1 MSLHRADKAATSR
14 PDATATSR
22 ARKPSH
28 RRQPR
33 PPRRRH
39 RALGRAALVAVTVT
53 AVAATTASQAI
64 TSSGGTESTASHSR
78 TLTGGYVVNT
88 ASLALASRDATSI
101 SRSATRPPLLARDKE
116 HPSRA
121 ERRALARYALL
132 RKSADNAEKYARLLS
147 SRRWALPTTGFH
159 LTALFGVPG
168 PYWASGYHTGI
179 DFAAAYGTPVRAV
192 GNGTV
197 VQTGWDDAYGNQV
210 RLKLPN
216 GDQVWYNHLSAIGVT
231 AGTPVMRG
239 QDLGRVGD
247 TGNAFGYHLHLEY
260 RLASDLKTAVDP
272 MPYLRRHGLSV
283 S

>member
-1 MSLHRADKAATSR
+1 VIGVA
-14 PDATATSR
+14 
-22 ARKPSH
+22 
-28 RRQPR
+28 
-33 PPRRRH
+33 
-39 RALGRAALVAVTVT
+39 AVTVA
-53 AVAATTASQAI
+53 AVAATPASTVN
-64 TSSGGTESTASHSR
+64 TSSENTEPTASHSR

-88 ASLALASRDATSI
+88 ASLALASRDATNV
-101 SRSATRPPLLARDKE
+101 SRSATRPPLLTRNKE
-116 HPSRA
+116 HPDRA

-132 RKSADNAEKYARLLS
+132 REAADNAEKYARLLS

-197 VQTGWDDAYGNQV
+197 IRTGYDGAYGNQV

-260 RLASDLKTAVDP
+260 RLASDPKTAVDP
-272 MPYLRRHGLSV
+272 RPYLRRHGVPLS
-283 S
+283 